1 MEDLTGKISDILS
14 DPKMMNT
21 IKGFTGLLDS
31 SENKTSDKDNS
42 ESSNENPDDDFSG
55 FSLSPELIQMILK
68 IMPILSSIKKEDKY
82 TRFLDA
88 LCPLLSEAKQE
99 KLKGASKILQII
111 RLLPL
116 LKETGLLWGEKV

>member
-1 MEDLTGKISDILS
+1 MEDLTGKISDILN
-14 DPKMMNT
+14 DPTMMNT
-21 IKGFTGLLDS
+21 LKGLTGLLDP
-31 SENKTSDKDNS
+31 SEQKNS
-42 ESSNENPDDDFSG
+42 EQEDSTEKSNSDSCDNDSSG
-55 FSLSPELIQMILK
+55 FGLSPELIQMILK

-116 LKETGLLWGEKV
+116 LKETGLL